1 MGFASIRAGVGEWER
16 KPRATCPPWGEGLR
30 LGNGRTGLWMDS
42 SERTRGRIIDFRK
55 RCSRYITRSLG
66 SVCFQMR
73 RRISFGRWG
82 NCGKE
87 NCDLRRVLAGAS
99 LTILN
104 MWTMLI
110 LL

>member
-1 MGFASIRAGVGEWER
+1 VGERER
-16 KPRATCPPWGEGLR
+16 NPRTTSSPWDEGLR
-30 LGNGRTGLWMDS
+30 LGDGRTGLWMDS
-42 SERTRGRIIDFRK
+42 SEGTWGRIIDFRK
-55 RCSRYITRSLG
+55 RCSRYITRGFG
-66 SVCFQMR
+66 SACFQMR

-104 MWTMLI
+104 MWIMLI